1 MKISELFPIV
11 MTRLSGPAL
20 CSLFEAVRE
29 VQGIIVNRRLAKQ
42 SPLLVKGIDAE
53 LEYLAGDTGMALPR
67 DFLAF
72 AGRPYVEG
80 ETPLAPLG
88 SASASRMTAVGK
100 PTCYDLAGR
109 TLRIHPPPAET
120 TTVLVPYFYR
130 PAILSTMEDELPF
143 WGEFDAVFIEGCAGV
158 LSSGLAVVADRA
170 FVSLIQSQVDTVLAD
185 KELTAEQNLAD
196 ALNER

>member
-1 MKISELFPIV
+1 MLISEIFPIV
-11 MTRLSGPAL
+11 VARLSGPSL

-29 VQGIIVNRRLAKQ
+29 VQGIIVNRLLAQQ
-42 SPLLVKGIDAE
+42 SPLLVKGVDYE
-53 LEYLAGDTGMALPR
+53 LEFLAGDTGLGLPS

-72 AGRPYVEG
+72 AGRPYVAG

-88 SASASRMTAVGK
+88 SASASKMNVPGK

-109 TLRIHPPPAET
+109 TLRIYPPPNAT

-130 PAILSTMEDELPF
+130 PPILSTMEGELPF

-158 LSSGLAVVADRA
+158 MVAGLAAVADRA
-170 FVSLIQSQVDTVLAD
+170 FVAMIQSQVDAVLAN

>member
-29 VQGIIVNRRLAKQ
+29 VQGIIVNRLLAKQ
-42 SPLLVKGIDAE
+42 SPLLVKGVDYE
-53 LEYLAGDTGMALPR
+53 LEFLAGDTGQALPR

-72 AGRPYVEG
+72 SGRPYVAG

-88 SASASRMTAVGK
+88 SASSSRMNVAGTPTA
-100 PTCYDLAGR
+100 YDLAGR
-109 TLRIHPPPAET
+109 TLRVYPPPAAT

-130 PAILSTMEDELPF
+130 PPILALMSDELPF

-158 LSSGLAVVADRA
+158 LSRGLAVVADRS
-170 FVSLIQSQVDTVLAD
+170 FVALIQSQIDTVLQD